1 MYFGHLAAVAGVA
14 AAKTF
19 PSTDKKS
26 NILLSDKKI
35 ILKKKQMLLNILQF
49 IKKCCTIFFS

>member
-35 ILKKKQMLLNILQF
+35 ILKKKQMLLNIL
-49 IKKCCTIFFS
+49 